1 MEACKSGRGLFG
13 GFSYHTYTRGTV
25 SQRDTPQYSRPCSM
39 RPTEHKLPKIPH
51 MSSIQQT
58 RHRGPEP
65 AKLRPNPW
73 QSGSFTTIGRQ
84 SLVRPEILKRKTRQS
99 PKPCYAV
106 SQAVRTARQPLRCCS
121 HSLSMTEGAGNRVQL
136 VLALFK
142 TTSRYVGFRGLKAGH
157 SFQMLRS
164 LAHRRL
170 CFWPGV
176 GVHNIEAFIKGAAIV
191 NE

>member
-1 MEACKSGRGLFG
+1 
-13 GFSYHTYTRGTV
+13 
-25 SQRDTPQYSRPCSM
+25 
-39 RPTEHKLPKIPH
+39 
-51 MSSIQQT
+51 MSSIQKT

-157 SFQMLRS
+157 SFPNVEIPGPQKVML
-164 LAHRRL
+164 LARGR
-170 CFWPGV
+170 
-176 GVHNIEAFIKGAAIV
+176 GAYYRGLHQG
-191 NE
+191 NCHSK